1 LNGPVYADLQ
11 FPLAHAGRPYVFVN
25 MVTTIDGKSVSGER
39 MEPVADLGSDLDHE
53 TMRLIEEAAD
63 AVMIGA
69 GSLRATAGLHYP
81 SRLARFV
88 VSSTGRLDY
97 GAPFFTATD
106 AKGWVVTNEAG
117 EKEVAGRAHC
127 LVTGPG
133 DVRLEEALRRM
144 RVEMGVERLLVEGG
158 SELNAS
164 LLRLDLVD
172 ELFLTMSPLIKL
184 GRHTPTYADGEP
196 LPREGMLRFAL
207 VSAQPRGDEVFLRYR
222 RSP

>member
-1 LNGPVYADLQ
+1 M
-11 FPLAHAGRPYVFVN
+11 FVN

-39 MEPVADLGSDLDHE
+39 SEPVADLGSDLDHA
-53 TMRLIEEAAD
+53 TMRQIEEAAD

-81 SRLARFV
+81 ARLARFV

-97 GAPFFTATD
+97 SAPFFTATD
-106 AKGWVVTNEAG
+106 ARGWVVTNLTG

-127 LVTGPG
+127 LVTGEG
-133 DVRLEEALRRM
+133 EVRLGEALRRM

-164 LLRLDLVD
+164 LLKLDLVD
-172 ELFLTMSPLIKL
+172 ELFLTLSPLVKL
-184 GRHTPTYADGEP
+184 GRSTPTYADGEA
-196 LPREGMLRFAL
+196 LPRRGMLRFSL
-207 VSAQPRGDEVFLRYR
+207 VSAQPRGDEVYLRYKR
-222 RSP
+222 NP